1 MANSS
6 IKEIVLCFL
15 VLLHITLFAF
25 LEYLKLIH
33 VKIKIMIKNGIHNIH
48 EENKNFILIKCKF
61 DKINTIC
68 ISINLSIFCGNI
80 VIFFCQYVNKI
91 GQEMLSKKKSEK
103 TKVLSRRL
111 LSITGS
117 HPPNCINRCDNCTP
131 CKRVIVPT
139 HPPQSAGYY
148 PTSWKCKCGNKL
160 YLPQ

>member
-1 MANSS
+1 MRITNISAIN
-6 IKEIVLCFL
+6 IFHALFFL
-15 VLLHITLFAF
+15 
-25 LEYLKLIH
+25 
-33 VKIKIMIKNGIHNIH
+33 
-48 EENKNFILIKCKF
+48 
-61 DKINTIC
+61 
-68 ISINLSIFCGNI
+68 LSIFT
-80 VIFFCQYVNKI
+80 VIFTSNTALPVTCLDTRCHVFFKYAIDNQYVNKI